1 MPVAV
6 EDDDATGEQRA
17 AGLRYEESGEGPD
30 LVLLHG
36 FGGCLEHWNPVVG
49 KLATERHV
57 VAVDLPGFGRSERW
71 GRGRR
76 FSIRHL
82 VDRVEAFLDAVGLEA
97 PAVAGNSLGGVVAL
111 ELAKR
116 RRASSVIVLSPAAFI
131 DGASKLYV
139 AGMLGGLQGIARS
152 SRARSSTRRWRSG
165 RSAGPS
171 VDSWCVVP
179 TISTRASCDRQRSR
193 SDAGRPCC
201 SMRSGSTTRSGR
213 ATTSTC
219 RSPSRGA
226 PTIVCCGP
234 ARYGGREA
242 SSPRRRL
249 SRCRDAG
256 TCRCPTTRSSSPRFS
271 STAAPDVRRSLV
283 RSAALRSL
291 RSVEFVER
299 LRRTQLQA
307 AGQQAGLVAAGEGAT
322 APSRTPDG
330 VATAIHA
337 RTERAKRTSEV
348 ETSRRVV
355 GVDPNVAVGQVAAPD
370 GRRRVAACRG

>member
-116 RRASSVIVLSPAAFI
+116 RRASSVTVLSPAAFI

-152 SRARSSTRRWRSG
+152 SEPARRRGASRSG
-165 RSAGPS
+165 RSAAVGGFLVRRPRRS
-171 VDSWCVVP
+171 RPEHPAIVGAVD
-179 TISTRASCDRQRSR
+179 STRAVPV
-193 SDAGRPCC
+193 A

-219 RSPSRGA
+219 RSRSCGA

-234 ARYGGREA
+234 ARFGGREA

-256 TCRCPTTRSSSPRFS
+256 TCRCPTTRSSSPRSS
-271 STAAPDVRRSLV
+271 STAAPDVSTLT
-283 RSAALRSL
+283 RSL
-291 RSVEFVER
+291 RCAPLLSVRSSFVER
-299 LRRTQLQA
+299 LRRTQL
-307 AGQQAGLVAAGEGAT
+307 
-322 APSRTPDG
+322 
-330 VATAIHA
+330 
-337 RTERAKRTSEV
+337 
-348 ETSRRVV
+348 
-355 GVDPNVAVGQVAAPD
+355 
-370 GRRRVAACRG
+370 